1 MKWNKND
8 GNVIAIVDYD
18 SYLSLDSCEVHNVE
32 WEEFLKQFEESR
44 NKKPNTFIMNLLYE
58 VGIGEILTIELN
70 NNRRIKAK
78 VLDIFKEGENTVLVT
93 TDF

>member
-18 SYLSLDSCEVHNVE
+18 SYLAIESAEVNNND
-32 WEEFLKQFEESR
+32 WELFLKQFEESR
-44 NKKPNTFIMNLLYE
+44 NKKPNKFIINLIYE
-58 VGIGEILTIELN
+58 VGVGEIITIELN
-70 NNRRIKAK
+70 NNLRIRAK